1 MIKNY
6 LLDTNIVLSDQNA
19 LLGFADNN
27 VYISGTTLQEI
38 DKYKTAPGEIGFMAR
53 EFCRKMDS
61 LRLSG
66 DLLSG
71 ITLENGG
78 KLFVEIHTCPEDL
91 PDGYSMDVPD
101 NRIIA
106 TGMYLSKSCSIPVVL
121 VSNDISMR
129 INASIC
135 GLAVEEYRNDHIVEK
150 EEIYSG
156 ITEID
161 DFDIELINELYK
173 EKFIKYTDRKILP
186 NQFVILKNGQHSALA
201 IYRDKCLKL
210 IQDEK
215 VYGKIKALNSAQRF
229 ALNALMA
236 PPEEI
241 PLVILA
247 GPAGTAKTFLS
258 LAAGLTN
265 TRLDYCDDGKY
276 NRILISRPNVESDE
290 SFGYL
295 PGDIYEK
302 TLPLLSSYYDNL
314 DTILRNGQKDEDK
327 AQIKMQI
334 DDLFDSG
341 VIQICPLSH
350 IRGRSLNYT
359 YLICDEAQNAS
370 KSLIRDVITRA
381 GRGTKIVVCGDLN
394 QIDNSKLD
402 KHNNGLIFALDR
414 MKKSSLCASVVFT
427 DECCVRSPLAKDA
440 IDRLN

>member
-1 MIKNY
+1 
-6 LLDTNIVLSDQNA
+6 
-19 LLGFADNN
+19 
-27 VYISGTTLQEI
+27 
-38 DKYKTAPGEIGFMAR
+38 MAR
-53 EFCRKMDS
+53 EFCRKIDM
-61 LRLSG
+61 LRLAG
-66 DLLSG
+66 NLLTG
-71 ITLENGG
+71 IQLENGG
-78 KLFVEIHTCPEDL
+78 KLFVEINTDFSTM
-91 PDGYSMDVPD
+91 PDGYSKDVPD

-106 TGMYLSKSCSIPVVL
+106 TGLFLMQSSDIPVVL

-129 INASIC
+129 INASVC
-135 GLAVEEYRNDHIVEK
+135 GLQVEEYRNDHIVEK

-156 ITEID
+156 MTELD
-161 DFDIELINELYK
+161 DFDPELINELYK
-173 EKFIKYTDRKILP
+173 EKSIKYINKKLLP
-186 NQFVILKNGQHSALA
+186 NQYIILKNGQQSALA
-201 IYRDKCLKL
+201 IYKDKTLKL
-210 IQDEK
+210 ISDEK

-258 LAAGLTN
+258 LAAGLSN
-265 TRLDYCDDGKY
+265 TKLEYCDNGLY

-290 SFGYL
+290 DFGYL
-295 PGDIYEK
+295 PGDLYEK

-314 DTILRNGQKDEDK
+314 DTILRNGAKDEDK

-334 DDLFDSG
+334 DDLFENG

-381 GRGTKIVVCGDLN
+381 GRGTKIVICGDLN

-402 KHNNGLIFALDR
+402 KHNNGLLFALEK
-414 MKKSSLCASVVFT
+414 MKKSSLCASINFT